1 MGIRKLAMVAALG
14 ASMASAPVIAQTTQ
28 AQSLS
33 VASAA
38 RGGADMQDAS
48 AQSDRGRER
57 GRAFQGGTQTYIIAF
72 FVIVVI
78 ALGIYFAFDED
89 EGSISV

>member
-14 ASMASAPVIAQTTQ
+14 ASLASAPVIAQTTQ

-38 RGGADMQDAS
+38 RSGADMQGAS
-48 AQSDRGRER
+48 MQDDDGYGS
-57 GRAFQGGTQTYIIAF
+57 QVYIIGF

-89 EGSISV
+89 EGSISA